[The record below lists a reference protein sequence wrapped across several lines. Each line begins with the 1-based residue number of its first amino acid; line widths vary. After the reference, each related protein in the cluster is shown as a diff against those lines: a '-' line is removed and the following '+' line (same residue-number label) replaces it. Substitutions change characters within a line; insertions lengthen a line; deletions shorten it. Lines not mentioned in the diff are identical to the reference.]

1 MIVYRCINGKLKNKV
16 VEDISHNRA
25 LTILFEYRISI
36 KTPPG
41 RGNMG
46 LRKKDI
52 KPYVENKN
60 NEKLAV
66 KIPLE

>member
-1 MIVYRCINGKLKNKV
+1 MHNGKFKNKV

-25 LTILFEYRISI
+25 LTILREYKICI
-36 KTPPG
+36 KTLPG
-41 RGNMG
+41 HGNMG
-46 LRKKDI
+46 FTKKDI
-52 KPYVENKN
+52 KPFVENKS